1 MVAKAA
7 EAGRR
12 RQLALVPVPGR
23 DGTEEGVGT
32 MGWIAPTVYYVVAV
46 GALGVTSKLA
56 LRTLTW
62 QDLIL
67 WSGLGYVLVST
78 VLLASGQTSLRF
90 GSGSGWAASSAALAI
105 TGLVALYLA
114 LNSGKAGVVVP
125 VTAAY
130 PVVTLLLAAAVL
142 AEALTVG
149 RVVGVALVVGG
160 VVVLTT
166 AG

>member
-1 MVAKAA
+1 
-7 EAGRR
+7 
-12 RQLALVPVPGR
+12 
-23 DGTEEGVGT
+23 
-32 MGWIAPTVYYVVAV
+32 MGWLPPTVYYVVAV

-56 LRTLTW
+56 LRTLAW

-67 WSGLGYVLVST
+67 WSGIGYVAVST

-90 GSGSGWAASSAALAI
+90 HAGSGWAAFSAALAI
-105 TGLVALYLA
+105 TSLVALYVA

-142 AEALTVG
+142 AEALTVA
-149 RVVGVALVVGG
+149 RVAGVALVVGG

-166 AG
+166 AS